1 MVSGTLAVT
10 TTPQSLQAAGA
21 GMVSGGCLT
30 LQVTT
35 GSPVVVGG
43 KAGVTAGNGI
53 QLTTT
58 SAPYS
63 FPQSGTLVNLADVFV
78 ATLTTTATLMWTLS

>member
-1 MVSGTLAVT
+1 MISGTLAVT
-10 TTPQSLQAAGA
+10 TTPQPLSTGINQ
-21 GMVSGGCLT
+21 SGGCLT

-53 QLTTT
+53 QITTT

-63 FPQSGTLVNLADVFV
+63 FPQSGELVNLADVYV

>member
-10 TTPQSLQAAGA
+10 TTPQPLSVGINQ
-21 GMVSGGCLT
+21 SGGCLT
-30 LQVTT
+30 LQVTV
-35 GSPVVVGG
+35 GSPVIVGG

-63 FPQSGTLVNLADVFV
+63 CPQSGERVNLADVYV
-78 ATLTTTATLMWTLS
+78 ATTTTTATLMWTLS

>member
-1 MVSGTLAVT
+1 MISGTLAVT
-10 TTPQSLQAAGA
+10 TTPQPLSTGPQ
-21 GMVSGGCLT
+21 SGGCIT
-30 LQVTT
+30 LQVTA

-63 FPQSGTLVNLADVFV
+63 FPQSGAIVNLADVYV
-78 ATLTTTATLMWTLS
+78 ATLTTTATIMWTLT

>member
-10 TTPQSLQAAGA
+10 TTPQPLSIGINQ
-21 GMVSGGCLT
+21 SGTLH

-53 QLTTT
+53 QLA
-58 SAPYS
+58 SAAVPYP
-63 FPQSGTLVNLADVFV
+63 FPNSLVNLADVYV
-78 ATLTTTATLMWTLS
+78 ATLTATATLMWTLS

>member
-10 TTPQSLQAAGA
+10 TTPQPLSTGIMQ
-21 GMVSGGCLT
+21 SGGCLT
-30 LQVTT
+30 LQVTA

-43 KAGVTAGNGI
+43 KAGVAAGNGI

-58 SAPYS
+58 TAPYS
-63 FPQSGTLVNLADVFV
+63 CPQSGELINLADVYV